1 LSAVVPVEG
10 TDACSPRAE
19 SRSYSSQGLAPM
31 TATSPE
37 WPVSSRERGGAGGV
51 VASDSAARPFDVV
64 AAAQAFVT
72 LLLEGLTEQD
82 LAVFARRLLPH
93 LEEGQLDRAGR
104 HSAYT
109 VASLAA
115 KLGVSAK
122 AVRCAITRQAL
133 HAVKRGSRWIIST
146 DAVSEWATAA
156 EAHHATGRRRSAPLP
171 AAPRAAGPSLRSV
184 LCGESTAARH
194 SVRGDSR

>member
-1 LSAVVPVEG
+1 MQAY
-10 TDACSPRAE
+10 
-19 SRSYSSQGLAPM
+19 SRTGLAPV
-31 TATSPE
+31 TPASHLSS
-37 WPVSSRERGGAGGV
+37 VSSRPHGVDGAVASGPSERTPGV
-51 VASDSAARPFDVV
+51 VT
-64 AAAQAFVT
+64 AAQALVS

-93 LEEGQLDRAGR
+93 LVKGQLDHVGA

-115 KLGVSAK
+115 ELGVSAK
-122 AVRCAITRQAL
+122 AVRCAITRQEL
-133 HAVKRGSRWIIST
+133 QAVKRGSRWIISA

-156 EAHHATGRRRSAPLP
+156 EAHHATGRRRTALLP
-171 AAPRAAGPSLRSV
+171 AAPRAAGPPLRSV

-194 SVRGDSR
+194 AVRGGAR

>member
-1 LSAVVPVEG
+1 MQAY
-10 TDACSPRAE
+10 
-19 SRSYSSQGLAPM
+19 SRHPLAPM
-31 TATSPE
+31 TAASPE
-37 WPVSSRERGGAGGV
+37 SPVASRETAGSGGV
-51 VASDSAARPFDVV
+51 VATDSAARPFDVV
-64 AAAQAFVT
+64 AAAQTLAT

-93 LEEGQLDRAGR
+93 LQEGQLGRAGA

-115 KLGVSAK
+115 EVGVSAK
-122 AVRCAITRQAL
+122 AIRCAITRQEL
-133 HAVKRGSRWIIST
+133 HAVKRGSRWIISAE
-146 DAVSEWATAA
+146 AVSEWATAA
-156 EAHHATGRRRSAPLP
+156 EAHHVTGRRRSAPLP

-194 SVRGDSR
+194 AVRGGFR

>member
-1 LSAVVPVEG
+1 MQAY
-10 TDACSPRAE
+10 
-19 SRSYSSQGLAPM
+19 SRQALVPM
-31 TATSPE
+31 TAASPE
-37 WPVSSRERGGAGGV
+37 SSVSSRERRRAGGV

-64 AAAQAFVT
+64 AAAQTLAT

-93 LEEGQLDRAGR
+93 LEEGQLDRAGG

-115 KLGVSAK
+115 ELGVSAK
-122 AVRCAITRQAL
+122 AVRCAITRQEL
-133 HAVKRGSRWIIST
+133 QAVKRGSRWIISA
-146 DAVSEWATAA
+146 DAVSEWATAP
-156 EAHHATGRRRSAPLP
+156 EAHHAAGRRRPAPVP

-184 LCGESTAARH
+184 LCGETEAARPG
-194 SVRGDSR
+194 VRGGFR